1 MSSPLMTHR
10 TSSTLINQQ
19 TSSTLETHKIRA
31 NQEKSSAEMAH
42 NVGPILETR
51 EIQENQEKSSS
62 LETWKVGFTK
72 KTLWVLN
79 VSMSFFVGWC
89 LMKGK

>member
-1 MSSPLMTHR
+1 MSSALK
-10 TSSTLINQQ
+10 NQH

-42 NVGPILETR
+42 NVRPTLETR

-62 LETWKVGFTK
+62 LETWKVGYILETWKVGFTK